1 MKSNIIYIL
10 TFLISLGASAQNLN
24 DYLSEAEKNNPAL
37 KAFHYKYESALEKV
51 VEVGSVPNT
60 SIGVGY
66 FVQTPETRVG
76 AQRAKISIAQKLPWF
91 GTLEAKKEQATF
103 KAAAQS
109 NMFDFIRR
117 KLFLD
122 VKTLYFELFELKA
135 TKAIINENIEI
146 MKTFEE
152 LALIELENNR
162 STMVDVL
169 KIRMEKNELYNK
181 LHKVEENTIAKTT
194 AFNMLLNRA
203 ENTPVNVIEYI
214 TLDDSDLFNKNDI
227 TNNPKV
233 LQLNNLESALEKAEL
248 AVKKEGL
255 PMIGLGLDY
264 VVVDKRDMADLLDN
278 GKDIIMPM
286 VTVSIPLF
294 SKKYSSKQKQLRL
307 DQKAVATNKTNT
319 INQLTTIFSKA
330 SRGMSNSKVAIKTQ
344 LKNINE
350 ADRAKEVLFAA
361 YETSKIDFEQLL
373 EIQQLK
379 LKFQLKKV
387 ISEKQYSVQKST
399 LEFLTKNN

>member
-1 MKSNIIYIL
+1 MRINIIYIL
-10 TFLISLGASAQNLN
+10 IFLISLSANAQNLN
-24 DYLSEAEKNNPAL
+24 DYLSEAAENNPAL
-37 KAFHYKYESALEKV
+37 KSFQYKYESALEKV

-60 SIGVGY
+60 SFGVGY

-76 AQRAKISIAQKLPWF
+76 AQRAKLSIAQKLPWF
-91 GTLEAKKEQATF
+91 GTLEAKKESATF
-103 KAAAQS
+103 KAEAQS
-109 NMFDFIRR
+109 NQFDFIRR

-122 VKTLYFELFELKA
+122 VKSIYFELFELQA
-135 TKAIINENIEI
+135 TKAILNENIEI

-169 KIRMEKNELYNK
+169 KIRMEKNELYNT
-181 LHKVEENTIAKTT
+181 LHKIEENTIAKTT
-194 AFNMLLNRA
+194 AFNLLLNRD
-203 ENTPVNVIEYI
+203 ENTVVNIIETI
-214 TLDDSDLFNKNDI
+214 TLNENDTFNKADI

-255 PMIGLGLDY
+255 PMIGLKLDY
-264 VVVDKRDMADLLDN
+264 VVVDERDMADLVDN

-286 VTVSIPLF
+286 VTISIPLF

-307 DQKAVATNKTNT
+307 DQKAVATNRTNT
-319 INQLTTIFSKA
+319 VNKLNTIFSKA
-330 SRGMSNSKVAIKTQ
+330 SRGISNSKVAIKTQ
-344 LKNINE
+344 VKNINE

-387 ISEKQYSVQKST
+387 VAEKQYSIQKST

>member
-1 MKSNIIYIL
+1 MSNKIIYIL
-10 TFLISLGASAQNLN
+10 IFFISLGASAQNLN
-24 DYLSEAEKNNPAL
+24 EYLREAEKNNPEL
-37 KAFHYKYESALEKV
+37 QAFQYKYESALEKV

-60 SIGVGY
+60 SFGVGY
-66 FVQTPETRVG
+66 FIETPETRVG
-76 AQRAKISIAQKLPWF
+76 AQRAKLSIAQKLPWF
-91 GTLEAKKEQATF
+91 GTLEAKKESATF

-152 LALIELENNR
+152 LALTALENNR

-169 KIRMEKNELYNK
+169 KIRMEKNELYNT

-194 AFNMLLNRA
+194 AFNLLLNRD
-203 ENTPVNVIEYI
+203 ENSIVNIIENI
-214 TLDDSDLFNKNDI
+214 SIEDATIFNKADI

-248 AVKKEGL
+248 AVKKEAL
-255 PMIGLGLDY
+255 PMIGLALDY
-264 VVVDKRDMADLLDN
+264 VVVDKRDMADLIDN
-278 GKDIIMPM
+278 GKDVIMPM

-307 DQKAVATNKTNT
+307 EQKAVATNKSNT
-319 INQLTTIFSKA
+319 INQLHTIFSKA
-330 SRGMSNSKVAIKTQ
+330 NSGLSNSKVAIQTQ
-344 LKNINE
+344 LENISE

-387 ISEKQYSVQKST
+387 VSEKQYSVQKST

>member
-1 MKSNIIYIL
+1 MRSNIIYIL
-10 TFLISLGASAQNLN
+10 IFLISLGANAQNLN
-24 DYLSEAEKNNPAL
+24 DYLSEAAANNPEL
-37 KAFHYKYESALEKV
+37 KGFQYKYESALEKV
-51 VEVGSVPNT
+51 TEVGSVPNT
-60 SIGVGY
+60 SIGIGY

-76 AQRAKISIAQKLPWF
+76 SQRAKLSIAQKLPWF
-91 GTLEAKKEQATF
+91 GTLEAKKESATF

-109 NMFDFIRR
+109 NMFDFIKR
-117 KLFLD
+117 KLFLE
-122 VKTLYFELFELKA
+122 VKTIYFELFELKA
-135 TKAIINENIEI
+135 TKAILNENIEI

-152 LALIELENNR
+152 LALIELENSR

-169 KIRMEKNELYNK
+169 KIRMEKNELFST

-194 AFNMLLNRA
+194 AFNLLLNRA
-203 ENTPVNVIEYI
+203 ENTEVNIIENI
-214 TLDDSDLFNKNDI
+214 VLEDTMIFNKASI
-227 TNNPKV
+227 TDNPKV
-233 LQLNNLESALEKAEL
+233 LQLNNLENALEKAVL

-255 PMIGLGLDY
+255 PMIGLKLDY
-264 VVVDKRDMADLLDN
+264 VVVDKREMTNLIDN

-307 DQKAVATNKTNT
+307 DQKAIATNKSNT
-319 INQLTTIFSKA
+319 INQLNTIFSKA
-330 SRGMSNSKVAIKTQ
+330 SRGISNSKIAIKTQ
-344 LKNINE
+344 IENISE

-387 ISEKQYSVQKST
+387 VAEKAYSIQKST

>member
-1 MKSNIIYIL
+1 
-10 TFLISLGASAQNLN
+10 
-24 DYLSEAEKNNPAL
+24 
-37 KAFHYKYESALEKV
+37 
-51 VEVGSVPNT
+51 
-60 SIGVGY
+60 
-66 FVQTPETRVG
+66 
-76 AQRAKISIAQKLPWF
+76 
-91 GTLEAKKEQATF
+91 
-103 KAAAQS
+103 
-109 NMFDFIRR
+109 
-117 KLFLD
+117 
-122 VKTLYFELFELKA
+122 LFELKA

-152 LALIELENNR
+152 LALTALENNR

-169 KIRMEKNELYNK
+169 KIRMEKNELYNT

-194 AFNMLLNRA
+194 AFNLLLNRD
-203 ENTPVNVIEYI
+203 ENSIVNIIENI
-214 TLDDSDLFNKNDI
+214 SIEDATIFNKADI

-248 AVKKEGL
+248 AVKKEAL
-255 PMIGLGLDY
+255 PMIGLALDY
-264 VVVDKRDMADLLDN
+264 VVVDKRDMADLIDN
-278 GKDIIMPM
+278 GKDVIMPM

-307 DQKAVATNKTNT
+307 EQKAVATNKSNT
-319 INQLTTIFSKA
+319 INQLHTIFSKA
-330 SRGMSNSKVAIKTQ
+330 NSGLSNSKVAIQTQ
-344 LKNINE
+344 LENISE

-387 ISEKQYSVQKST
+387 VSEKQYSVQKST

>member
-1 MKSNIIYIL
+1 MSNNIIYVL

-24 DYLSEAEKNNPAL
+24 DYLSEAEKNNPEL
-37 KAFHYKYESALEKV
+37 QAFQYTYESALEKV

-76 AQRAKISIAQKLPWF
+76 AQRAKLSIAQKLPWF
-91 GTLEAKKEQATF
+91 GTLEAKKGQATY

-109 NMFDFIRR
+109 NMFDFIKR

-122 VKTLYFELFELKA
+122 VKTVYFDLFELNA

-181 LHKVEENTIAKTT
+181 LHKVEENTIAKST
-194 AFNMLLNRA
+194 AFNLLLNRA
-203 ENTPVNVIEYI
+203 ENSTINVTENI
-214 TLDDSDLFNKNDI
+214 TLENSDLFNKADI

-255 PMIGLGLDY
+255 PMIGVGLDY
-264 VVVDKRDMADLLDN
+264 VVVDKRDMTDLLDN

-294 SKKYSSKQKQLRL
+294 SKKFSSKQKQLRL
-307 DQKAVATNKTNT
+307 DQKAVATNKSNT
-319 INQLTTIFSKA
+319 INKLHTIFSKA
-330 SRGMSNSKVAIKTQ
+330 SRRISNAKVAIKTQ
-344 LKNINE
+344 LKNIKE

-387 ISEKQYSVQKST
+387 VSEKQYSVQKST
-399 LEFLTKNN
+399 LEFLTKNK